1 MTSYRMGESGSGK
14 WLAAA
19 SGFLAASLY
28 VAAMAV
34 AGPVSGTQTNAA
46 PAQSLACPADR
57 IMNRVEL
64 VFGTAKASGGIVSDD
79 DWNGF
84 LESEV
89 TPRFPDGLTVLRA
102 LGQWRNATGKIEKE
116 ASRILVILHRP
127 AENADR
133 RIESIRAIFKTRFE
147 QESVMRI
154 DAASCVSF

>member
-1 MTSYRMGESGSGK
+1 MTASHMGEQASGK

-34 AGPVSGTQTNAA
+34 AAPIDGTQPVAFAERGFT
-46 PAQSLACPADR
+46 CPADR

-64 VFGTAKASGGIVSDD
+64 VFGTAKANGVVVSDA

-89 TPRFPDGLTVLRA
+89 TPRFPEGLTVLKA
-102 LGQWRNATGKIEKE
+102 LGQWRNANGKIEKE
-116 ASRILVILHRP
+116 ASRILAILHRP
-127 AENADR
+127 AESADQS
-133 RIESIRAIFKTRFE
+133 IDSIRAIFKTRFQ

-154 DAASCVSF
+154 DDMSCVSF

>member
-1 MTSYRMGESGSGK
+1 MTASYIGEQASGK

-19 SGFLAASLY
+19 SGFLAAP
-28 VAAMAV
+28 MD
-34 AGPVSGTQTNAA
+34 GTQ
-46 PAQSLACPADR
+46 PAGSPERDVTCPAER

-64 VFGTAKASGGIVSDD
+64 VFGTAKTNGGMVSDA

-89 TPRFPDGLTVLRA
+89 TPRFPEGLTVLKA
-102 LGQWRNATGKIEKE
+102 LGQWRNANGKIEKE

-127 AENADR
+127 AETADQS
-133 RIESIRAIFKTRFE
+133 IESIRVIFKTRFQ

-154 DAASCVSF
+154 DDISCVSF